1 MQLNE
6 AQNKAVCH
14 DTGPMLVLAGPGS
27 GKTRVITERIKYLV
41 DVKHVN
47 PADIMVVTF
56 TRAAALEMRSRYQAG
71 GRASGI
77 LFGTFHSIFFSI
89 LKNAYKYTAADV
101 VGVDEQKKF
110 VSHILKKSGSDTDS
124 EKDTVDNIL
133 SELSKVKSEQYNIED
148 YYPLSCSAD
157 AFRMIYSE
165 YGKWLRKSRKIDFDD
180 MILLTYELFK
190 SRNDILSM
198 YQRHYRYILVDEFQD
213 INYAQYRILKMLAA
227 PENNLFIVG
236 DDDQSIY
243 SFRGSRPEIMIRF
256 EEEYDNVRKVVLDTN
271 YRCSGAIVKAASSL
285 IANNKVRFKKQL
297 AAAGDEGLPVDIRGF
312 DGLTAQNSCVVDLI
326 NHYVEQG
333 VNYSDIAV
341 LYRTN
346 IQPRALVNKLL
357 EYNIPIRL
365 KDGIPNMYEHWIA
378 RDVIAYIRLGMGFR
392 DSATFTRVMNKPVR
406 YISKSA
412 VDAREVSFHKLAA
425 LYDDKYWISDRI
437 FQMENDVKSIYK
449 MKPQRGLRYI
459 DKVIGYGDYL
469 SEYSDEH
476 GIEEDNLRDIF
487 EQLYYEASQFDN
499 YEDWFGHIEEYGKWC
514 DSKEAPKDAV
524 SLMTMHGSKGLEFEN
539 VIIVDANET
548 IMPHKMSVKPEEIE
562 EERRMFYVG
571 MTRAKKRL
579 HLFYV
584 KHRYNRELEPS
595 RFLSELNLNHHLP

>member
-1 MQLNE
+1 MQLNK
-6 AQNKAVCH
+6 AQKKAVCH

-41 DVKHVN
+41 GVKRVL
-47 PADIMVVTF
+47 PEALMVVTF

-71 GRASGI
+71 GGASGI

-101 VGVDEQKKF
+101 VGADEQIKF
-110 VSHILKKSGSDTDS
+110 VSHILKNSGIDIDS
-124 EKDTVDNIL
+124 EKDTVDNIV
-133 SELSKVKSEQYNIED
+133 SEISKVKSEQYNIED
-148 YYPLSCSAD
+148 YFPLSCSAD
-157 AFRMIYSE
+157 VFCKIYLE

-180 MILLTYELFK
+180 MIVLTYSLFK
-190 SRNDILSM
+190 SRKDILAM
-198 YQRHYRYILVDEFQD
+198 YQKRFRYILVDEFQD

-256 EEEYDNVRKVVLDTN
+256 EEEYEDVQKVILDTN
-271 YRCSGAIVKAASSL
+271 YRCSGAIVKASSSL
-285 IANNKVRFKKQL
+285 ISNNKVRFEKNICSV
-297 AAAGDEGLPVDIRGF
+297 GDEGMPVDIRGF
-312 DGLTAQNSCVVDLI
+312 DCLTEQNGCVADII
-326 NHYVEQG
+326 NGYAKQG

-365 KDGIPNMYEHWIA
+365 KEGIPNIYEHWIA
-378 RDVIAYIRLGMGFR
+378 KDIIAYVRLGMGFR
-392 DSATFTRVMNKPVR
+392 DSATFVRIMNKPVR

-412 VDAREVSFHKLAA
+412 VDEREVSFHKLAA

-437 FQMENDVKSIYK
+437 FQMEDDVKSIYK
-449 MKPQRGLRYI
+449 MKPQRGLGYI

-469 SEYSDEH
+469 REYSDEH
-476 GIEEDNLRDIF
+476 GIDEDKLRDIF

-499 YEDWFGHIEEYGKWC
+499 YEDWFGHIEEYGKWSAGK
-514 DSKEAPKDAV
+514 DEPKDAV

-539 VIIVDANET
+539 VIIVDVNET
-548 IMPHKMSVKPEEIE
+548 IIPHKMSVKPEELE

-595 RFLSELNLNHHLP
+595 RFLSELNRHLP

>member
-1 MQLNE
+1 MLLSE

-14 DTGPMLVLAGPGS
+14 DAGPMLVLAGPGS

-41 DVKHVN
+41 SVKLVN

-56 TRAAALEMRSRYQAG
+56 TKAAALEMRSRYQAG
-71 GRASGI
+71 GGKAGI

-101 VGVDEQKKF
+101 VGADEQKKY
-110 VSHILKKSGSDTDS
+110 VSYILKNKGSETDS
-124 EKDTVDNIL
+124 EKDTVDAVL
-133 SELSKVKSEQYNIED
+133 SEISKVKSEQYNIED

-157 AFRMIYSE
+157 VFRILYKE
-165 YGKWLRKSRKIDFDD
+165 YDKWLRKRRKIDFDD
-180 MILLTYELFK
+180 MITFTYELFQ

-198 YQRHYRYILVDEFQD
+198 YQKRYRYILVDEFQD
-213 INYAQYRILKMLAA
+213 INIAQYRILKMLAA
-227 PENNLFIVG
+227 PQNNLFIVG

-243 SFRGSRPEIMIRF
+243 SFRGSKPEIMIRF
-256 EEEYDNVRKVVLDTN
+256 EKEYENVRKVVLGTN
-271 YRCSGAIVKAASSL
+271 YRCSGAIVKAASRL
-285 IANNKVRFKKQL
+285 IANNKVRFQKD
-297 AAAGDEGLPVDIRGF
+297 AHAAGDEGMPVDIRGF
-312 DGLTAQNSCVVDLI
+312 DGLSAQNGCVVDII
-326 NHYVEQG
+326 NDYIERG
-333 VNYSDIAV
+333 VKYSEIAV

-365 KDGIPNMYEHWIA
+365 KDGIPNLYEHWIA
-378 RDVIAYIRLGMGFR
+378 KDVIAYIRLGMGFR
-392 DSATFTRVMNKPVR
+392 DSATFIRIMNKPVR
-406 YISKSA
+406 YISKAA
-412 VDAREVSFHKLAA
+412 VDVKEVSFQKLAA

-437 FQMENDVKSIYK
+437 FRMEDDVQSIYK

-469 SEYSDEH
+469 GEYADEH
-476 GIEEDNLRDIF
+476 GIDGDNLRDIF

-499 YEDWFGHIEEYGKWC
+499 YEDWFGHIEEYGKWS
-514 DSKEAPKDAV
+514 DEKETQEEAV
-524 SLMTMHGSKGLEFEN
+524 SLMTMHGSKGLEFQN
-539 VIIVDANET
+539 VIIVDVNET
-548 IMPHKMSVKPEEIE
+548 IIPHKMSVKPEEIE

-595 RFLSELNLNHHLP
+595 RFLDELSPHLP